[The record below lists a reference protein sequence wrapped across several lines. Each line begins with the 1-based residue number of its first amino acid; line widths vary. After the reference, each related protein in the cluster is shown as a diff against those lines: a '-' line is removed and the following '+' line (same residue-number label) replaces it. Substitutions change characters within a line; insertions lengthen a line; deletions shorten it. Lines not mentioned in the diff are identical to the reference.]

1 MADQNELLADL
12 TQFENAL
19 ADTYAAIG
27 KVKQSLTDSMSENAC
42 LRLENE
48 KLRERL
54 AELEK
59 TDSGKSPAAASTLMK
74 VYEEGFHVC
83 HEYYGKVL
91 EDGETCL
98 LCQEVLFR

>member
-1 MADQNELLADL
+1 MAEQNELLSDL
-12 TQFENAL
+12 TQFEIAL

-27 KVKQSLTDSMSENAC
+27 KVKQSLTASMSENAC
-42 LRLENE
+42 LRMEND

-54 AELEK
+54 AELEP
-59 TDSGKSPAAASTLMK
+59 SGNGKSSTASSSLMK
-74 VYEEGFHVC
+74 VYDEGFHVC

>member
-1 MADQNELLADL
+1 MTDRNELLSDL

-27 KVKQSLTDSMSENAC
+27 KVKQSLTETMSENAC
-42 LRLENE
+42 LRLENDR
-48 KLRERL
+48 LRERL

-59 TDSGKSPAAASTLMK
+59 NEPVKSPAVASSLMK
-74 VYEEGFHVC
+74 VYDEGFHVC